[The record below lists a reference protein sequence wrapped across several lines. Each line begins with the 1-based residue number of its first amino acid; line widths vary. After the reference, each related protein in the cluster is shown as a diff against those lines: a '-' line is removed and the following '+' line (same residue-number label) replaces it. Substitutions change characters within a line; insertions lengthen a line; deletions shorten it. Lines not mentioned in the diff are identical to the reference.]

1 MGTGKVFILHISFT
15 YINTFRFVLYQLS
28 KNLNRPFFMDLL
40 TQLSVRFTDE
50 SRNDDYEED
59 PNDSGGIG
67 YNPVNNPHHTLPGD
81 NLLSMLLKPSFTTN
95 ESEKV
100 NK

>member
-1 MGTGKVFILHISFT
+1 
-15 YINTFRFVLYQLS
+15 
-28 KNLNRPFFMDLL
+28 MDLL

-67 YNPVNNPHHTLPGD
+67 YNPVNNPQHNLPGD

-100 NK
+100 NKFFRFDTHEIINF